1 MIPIFMRMKIKEK
14 GKKGFRLFIPIIL
27 IWILLFALLI
37 ILLPIFLIA
46 AILTIPAGIGFKIL
60 FFYPLLFS
68 LLCSLSG
75 LAVHIENPEK
85 QFLIVF
91 K

>member
-1 MIPIFMRMKIKEK
+1 MRMKIKEK

-46 AILTIPAGIGFKIL
+46 AILTVPAGIGFRIL
-60 FFYPLLFS
+60 FFYPLIFS
-68 LLCSLSG
+68 VLNSLSG
-75 LAVHIENPEK
+75 LAVNIENPEK

>member
-1 MIPIFMRMKIKEK
+1 MIPIFMRMKIKKKEK
-14 GKKGFRLFIPIIL
+14 RGVRLFIPIIL
-27 IWILLFALLI
+27 VWILLLALLI
-37 ILLPIFLIA
+37 VILPFFLIA
-46 AILTIPAGIGFKIL
+46 AVLTIPAGIGFRIL

-75 LAVHIENPEK
+75 LAVHIENPKK